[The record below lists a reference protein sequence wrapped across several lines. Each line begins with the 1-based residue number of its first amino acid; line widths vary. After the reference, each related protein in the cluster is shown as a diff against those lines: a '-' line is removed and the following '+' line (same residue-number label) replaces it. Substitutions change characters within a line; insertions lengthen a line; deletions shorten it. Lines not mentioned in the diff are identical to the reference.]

1 MPNFKVTRL
10 KNNPIIYPEMDDSLD
25 RNINGPSLIRVPEW
39 IKNPLGR
46 YYLYFASHKG
56 SYIYL
61 AYSDNIE
68 GPWQIFKNGTLQ
80 LEESLFPTKPSIQVP
95 NYAKGAVK
103 HGSDE
108 TKPHIASPDV
118 HVYHETK
125 EIRMYYHGL
134 QRDGSQM
141 TRIAL
146 SKDGIHFKAEPQ
158 IISYSYLRVFRFD
171 DYYYGMCMPGIFYR
185 SLNGLDNFE
194 RGPILFNRNMRHS
207 ALRVYKNKLQ
217 VFWTQVRDSPERIL
231 LSTIDL
237 SNDWLKWKASPPIEI
252 FRPETEWEGAK
263 LPIEPSFRGPINEPV
278 CQLRDPAIFEEN
290 DKTFLLYSIAGESG
304 IAIAELIGL

>member
-1 MPNFKVTRL
+1 VPNFKVTRL

-61 AYSDNIE
+61 AYSGNIE

-80 LEESLFPTKPSIQVP
+80 LEQSLFPIIPSIQVP
-95 NYAKGAVK
+95 NYAKDAVK

-118 HVYHETK
+118 HLHEETK

-134 QRDGSQM
+134 QSDGTQM
-141 TRIAL
+141 TRIAV
-146 SKDGIHFKAEPQ
+146 SKDGINFKPEPH
-158 IISYSYLRVFRFD
+158 IISYSYLRVFRYD
-171 DYYYGMCMPGIFYR
+171 NWYYGMCMPGIFYR
-185 SLNGLDNFE
+185 SPNGIDNWE

-207 ALRVYKNKLQ
+207 ALRVDGNILQ
-217 VFWTQVRDSPERIL
+217 VFWTQVRDSPEMIL
-231 LSTIDL
+231 LSTINL
-237 SNDWLKWKASPPIEI
+237 SKDWLEWRVSAPVEI
-252 FRPETEWEGAK
+252 LRPEKEWEGGNLALK
-263 LPIEPSFRGPINEPV
+263 PSFRGPINEHV
-278 CQLRDPAIFEEN
+278 CQLRDPAIYEEEG
-290 DKTFLLYSIAGESG
+290 KIFLLYSVAGEAG
-304 IAIAELIGL
+304 IGIAELKGL